1 MPRVK
6 EKIYAVEILEEDTL
20 RQYHNYLD
28 NFISKEKTLYQS
40 FHLADKRNLF
50 DSDKAKKD
58 LQELIKDTNK
68 KECYEID
75 TETVFIDEISHS
87 GKLKL
92 TDEYLYRFY
101 DYNEKKGDFCAI
113 NEIIAYLKK
122 KIKNK
127 YANIYYNGITKRI
140 EFNDSEVK
148 KIIKEMSENTHTI
161 SLCQLNGKGDEYEP
175 IIIVPFKVIK

>member
-20 RQYHNYLD
+20 HQYHNYLD

-75 TETVFIDEISHS
+75 TETVFIEEISHS

-92 TDEYLYRFY
+92 TDEYLYRF
-101 DYNEKKGDFCAI
+101 
-113 NEIIAYLKK
+113 
-122 KIKNK
+122 
-127 YANIYYNGITKRI
+127 
-140 EFNDSEVK
+140 
-148 KIIKEMSENTHTI
+148 
-161 SLCQLNGKGDEYEP
+161 
-175 IIIVPFKVIK
+175 

>member
-68 KECYEID
+68 KECYPID
-75 TETVFIDEISHS
+75 NETVFIDEISHS

-92 TDEYLYRFY
+92 TDEYLYRFF
-101 DYNEKKGDFCAI
+101 DYNEKKGDFCTF
-113 NEIIAYLKK
+113 NELITYLKK

-127 YANIYYNGITKRI
+127 YAIVYYNGITKKI
-140 EFNDSEVK
+140 EFSEDTIK
-148 KIIKEMSENTHTI
+148 PIIKEMTEDTHTI
-161 SLCQLNGKGDEYEP
+161 SLNQLNGKGDEYEP